1 MSLQAEEEE
10 TIEALKKWWDENG
23 KQLVAIAVFVFG
35 GYGGWLL
42 WQNSQVSASEQASD
56 LYEQIL
62 ELASGELTTQEERAD
77 IINISNELMVSH
89 SDSVYA
95 YYGALF
101 AAQQHVGESNLDAAE
116 EVLNWV
122 LQNPQ
127 ASLFDSEDEGL
138 LLTVTLRLARV
149 VLSKGEAERALG
161 LVNSVIP
168 GPFEAGYSELRG
180 DIYVAMDRY
189 LDARDSYVAAQQ
201 AGSVS
206 EMLQMKL
213 SELPNDN

>member
-62 ELASGELTTQEERAD
+62 ELSLVSPGELTTQEERAD

-116 EVLNWV
+116 EVLIWV
-122 LQNPQ
+122 LQNPP

-138 LLTVTLRLARV
+138 LLTVTLRLTRV

-161 LVNSVIP
+161 LVNSAVSYTHLTLPTI
-168 GPFEAGYSELRG
+168 YS
-180 DIYVAMDRY
+180 V
-189 LDARDSYVAAQQ
+189 
-201 AGSVS
+201 
-206 EMLQMKL
+206 
-213 SELPNDN
+213 

>member
-1 MSLQAEEEE
+1 M
-10 TIEALKKWWDENG
+10 
-23 KQLVAIAVFVFG
+23 
-35 GYGGWLL
+35 
-42 WQNSQVSASEQASD
+42 
-56 LYEQIL
+56 
-62 ELASGELTTQEERAD
+62 
-77 IINISNELMVSH
+77 
-89 SDSVYA
+89 
-95 YYGALF
+95 
-101 AAQQHVGESNLDAAE
+101 
-116 EVLNWV
+116 

-138 LLTVTLRLARV
+138 VLTVTLRLARI